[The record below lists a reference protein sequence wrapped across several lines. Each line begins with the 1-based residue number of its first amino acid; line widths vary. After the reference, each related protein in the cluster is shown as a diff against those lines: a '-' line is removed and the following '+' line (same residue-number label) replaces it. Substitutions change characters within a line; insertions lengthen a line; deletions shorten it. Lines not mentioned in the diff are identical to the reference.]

1 MHELTYL
8 IIKQCEARNITS
20 EKLITEIFVTDEE
33 DEEIYLK
40 NVAQRLFHLLE
51 IDHDRDRQK
60 IAVLLEILFEH
71 KERSKDLFEDKIAR
85 MFESVLI
92 YKDEEIEYYKKKL
105 AKIIKPHEEKIRKV
119 VSMYDGE
126 NTGFLRFEG
135 FRKVMDSKEFKIKD
149 AYLDFMIFYMKRFS
163 EKGKRLDE
171 LKYVD
176 LYDLFALEVA
186 DEEDESESEG
196 NEEDEIVISNEEYNK
211 KVTVVLMKLAD
222 ILKERNST
230 VYKFFGEHLKIDESI
245 DNGKVDY
252 IMLTDFINILAS
264 IGIEMDEVETY
275 CVYNKLKFVENYDA
289 VNIGTLSVLLES
301 FGVFE
306 YTTSISQN
314 MGEIDVIKKIPDDRV
329 LFKLLNYFDEQ
340 NKDVDGFFESGG
352 RQIDLVPLDEFVKM
366 LRELKLTKS
375 EALSN
380 RIVNLI
386 VEREENR
393 PFVSKIK
400 LKTALLNEE
409 REDYK
414 PSQNNDL
421 ERSKSLMDVNLV
433 EEVYDKWDKNKIK
446 KDRLQSGKGRRENSA
461 QIREEKKKD
470 FDEDKLKI
478 DSFDDLNGWIVNRI
492 RF

>member
-1 MHELTYL
+1 M
-8 IIKQCEARNITS
+8 
-20 EKLITEIFVTDEE
+20 
-33 DEEIYLK
+33 
-40 NVAQRLFHLLE
+40 
-51 IDHDRDRQK
+51 
-60 IAVLLEILFEH
+60 
-71 KERSKDLFEDKIAR
+71 
-85 MFESVLI
+85 
-92 YKDEEIEYYKKKL
+92 
-105 AKIIKPHEEKIRKV
+105 
-119 VSMYDGE
+119 
-126 NTGFLRFEG
+126 
-135 FRKVMDSKEFKIKD
+135 
-149 AYLDFMIFYMKRFS
+149 
-163 EKGKRLDE
+163 
-171 LKYVD
+171 
-176 LYDLFALEVA
+176 
-186 DEEDESESEG
+186 
-196 NEEDEIVISNEEYNK
+196 
-211 KVTVVLMKLAD
+211 
-222 ILKERNST
+222 
-230 VYKFFGEHLKIDESI
+230 
-245 DNGKVDY
+245 
-252 IMLTDFINILAS
+252 
-264 IGIEMDEVETY
+264 
-275 CVYNKLKFVENYDA
+275 
-289 VNIGTLSVLLES
+289 
-301 FGVFE
+301 
-306 YTTSISQN
+306 
-314 MGEIDVIKKIPDDRV
+314 